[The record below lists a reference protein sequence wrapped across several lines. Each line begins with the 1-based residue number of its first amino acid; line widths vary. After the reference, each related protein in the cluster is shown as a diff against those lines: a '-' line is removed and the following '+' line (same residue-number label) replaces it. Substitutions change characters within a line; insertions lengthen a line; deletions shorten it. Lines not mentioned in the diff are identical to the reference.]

1 MNEKNNDI
9 LPRRFKDKR
18 FYSADRWLKDN
29 LGEKTIKLAIDG
41 GFTCPNRDG
50 SKGVYGCSFCSD
62 SGSGEFASSVD
73 QQIELLSKKWPKAR
87 YLAYFRITPT
97 LMRRWMY
104 FGENTG
110 RSSKIPR

>member
-41 GFTCPNRDG
+41 GFT
-50 SKGVYGCSFCSD
+50 
-62 SGSGEFASSVD
+62 
-73 QQIELLSKKWPKAR
+73 LSLIHISIDPF
-87 YLAYFRITPT
+87 L
-97 LMRRWMY
+97 
-104 FGENTG
+104 
-110 RSSKIPR
+110 